1 MRKRI
6 EVVMAEDLSEL
17 YQHMDAPTKAAFK
30 TQAKVVASRIEE
42 LIATAKVRAR
52 DVIELIRGWLCIIP
66 GMNKFFLEQET
77 KIKADKIADIAM
89 NKHKY
94 Q

>member
-1 MRKRI
+1 
-6 EVVMAEDLSEL
+6 MAEDLTEL
-17 YQHMDAPTKAAFK
+17 YQHMDPPTKAAFK
-30 TQAKVVASRIEE
+30 AQAKVVASRIEE
-42 LIATAKVRAR
+42 MIATATVRAR
-52 DVIELIRGWLCIIP
+52 DILELIRGWLCMIP
-66 GMNKFFLEQET
+66 GINKFFLEQET